1 MLAVPIEY
9 DVARFERATSVAESL
24 PIGDP
29 RRMFAL
35 TEAIN
40 SYMGSF
46 LSEFDS
52 DWVVERRRD
61 LELQYLD
68 LLAQHA
74 EEALIR
80 DQPLRA
86 VNTLRQAL
94 QIDPYRD
101 DTNFHFLEALGRL
114 GRRGEIVVHYQ
125 KYVSILA
132 TDLGLD
138 PPQPIRDLYV
148 RLIK

>member
-1 MLAVPIEY
+1 MTAASAV
-9 DVARFERATSVAESL
+9 S
-24 PIGDP
+24 G
-29 RRMFAL
+29 

-40 SYMGSF
+40 SYTGSF
-46 LSEFDS
+46 LAEFDS
-52 DWVVERRRD
+52 EWVIERRRD

-74 EEALIR
+74 EEALVR

-101 DTNFHFLEALGRL
+101 DTNFQFLEALGRL
-114 GRRGEIVVHYQ
+114 GRRGELIAHYQ
-125 KYVSILA
+125 KYVNLLS

-138 PPQPIRDLYV
+138 PPQPVRELYL
-148 RLIK
+148 RLIY